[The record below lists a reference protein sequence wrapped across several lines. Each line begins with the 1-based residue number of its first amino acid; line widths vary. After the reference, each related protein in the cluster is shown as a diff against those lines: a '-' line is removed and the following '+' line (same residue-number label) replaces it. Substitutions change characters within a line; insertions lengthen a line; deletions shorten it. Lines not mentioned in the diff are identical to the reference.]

1 MIEIHRCPICDGNT
15 FIPFTSILDHSISRE
30 KFTLNK
36 CRNCELLITS
46 PRPSNNQLDKYY
58 TSPAYTSHIS
68 TAKNIID
75 KVYLTAR
82 NFTLKWKLSLIE
94 KNTFDTSE
102 KKLFD
107 FGCGT
112 GEFLKAAKLHGWQ
125 IAGMEPS
132 PFARQQSDPAIRGD
146 IQPSMK
152 EFTNENKKFQVIT
165 LWHVLEHVE
174 DLNTTL
180 QELKRLLV
188 ESGTIFIAVPNHTS
202 WDAKHYK
209 QNWAGFDVPRHFW
222 HFSMKSMTRLLE
234 KHALTVVKIIP
245 MRLDAFYISL
255 LSEKYRNNDQV
266 SILGLMKAFFKGL
279 LSNHRARKN
288 MEYSSLIY
296 VVKK

>member
-15 FIPFTSILDHSISRE
+15 FIPFISALDHSISRE
-30 KFTLNK
+30 MFSLIK
-36 CRNCELLITS
+36 CRDCELLITS
-46 PRPSNNQLDKYY
+46 PRPANNQLDKYY

-75 KVYLTAR
+75 KIYLKAR

-94 KNTFDTSE
+94 RNTSGTPE
-102 KKLFD
+102 KTLFD

-112 GEFLKAAKLHGWQ
+112 GEFLKAAKLNGWL
-125 IAGMEPS
+125 ITGMEPS
-132 PFARQQSDPAIRGD
+132 LFARQQSDLAIQAD
-146 IQPSMK
+146 IQVSMK
-152 EFTNENKKFQVIT
+152 EITNNNKRFQVIT

-180 QELKRLLV
+180 QELKHLLV
-188 ESGTIFIAVPNHTS
+188 QSGTIFIAVPNHTS

-255 LSEKYRNNDQV
+255 LSEKYQNNEQV
-266 SILGLMKAFFKGL
+266 SILGMMKAFFKGL
-279 LSNHRARKN
+279 HSNRQAGKS

>member
-1 MIEIHRCPICDGNT
+1 MIETHRCPVCDGNT
-15 FIPFTSILDHSISRE
+15 FIPFLNSPDHSISRE
-30 KFTLNK
+30 MFSMIK
-36 CRNCELLITS
+36 CRDCELLITS
-46 PRPSNNQLDKYY
+46 PRPSNNEFDKYY

-68 TAKNIID
+68 AAKNILD
-75 KVYLTAR
+75 KTYLSVR

-94 KNTFDTSE
+94 KHTPASPE

-112 GEFLKAAKLHGWQ
+112 GEFLKTAKFNGW
-125 IAGMEPS
+125 ITAGMEPS
-132 PFARQQSDPAIRGD
+132 LFARQQSDPAIRPD
-146 IQPSMK
+146 IHASMK
-152 EFTNENKKFQVIT
+152 EIINDNNRFQVIT

-174 DLNTTL
+174 DLNSTL
-180 QELKRLLV
+180 QELKNLLV
-188 ESGTIFIAVPNHTS
+188 QSGTIFIAVPNHTS

-209 QNWAGFDVPRHFW
+209 QNWAGFDVPRHLW
-222 HFSMKSMTRLLE
+222 HFTMKSMTRLLE

-255 LSEKYRNNDQV
+255 LSEKYRNHDRV
-266 SILGLMKAFFKGL
+266 SILAMIKAFFKAL
-279 LSNHRARKN
+279 HSNHRARKN

>member
-15 FIPFTSILDHSISRE
+15 FIPFLNSLDHSISRE
-30 KFTLNK
+30 MFTLVK
-36 CRNCELLITS
+36 CIDCELLITS
-46 PRPSNNQLDKYY
+46 PRPSNTQLDKYY

-68 TAKNIID
+68 TAKNILD
-75 KVYLTAR
+75 KVYLRAR
-82 NFTLKWKLSLIE
+82 SFTLTWKLSLIE
-94 KNTFDTSE
+94 KHAPASPE
-102 KKLFD
+102 KTLFD

-112 GEFLKAAKLHGWQ
+112 GEFLKAAKFNGWLTT
-125 IAGMEPS
+125 GMEPS
-132 PFARQQSDPAIRGD
+132 RFARQQSDSVIRPY
-146 IQPSMK
+146 IQASI
-152 EFTNENKKFQVIT
+152 NDVINDNKRFQVIT

-174 DLNTTL
+174 DLNSTL
-180 QELKRLLV
+180 QELKQLLIQ
-188 ESGTIFIAVPNHTS
+188 SGTIFIAVPNHTS

-209 QNWAGFDVPRHFW
+209 QHWAGFDVPRHFW

-255 LSEKYRNNDQV
+255 LSEKYQNNEQV
-266 SILGLMKAFFKGL
+266 SILGMIKAFFKAL
-279 LSNHRARKN
+279 YSNQRARKN